1 MQTILTAILRQ
12 DWQYCLLQHKIK
24 TNHKSIF
31 MKNPPLLTPL
41 LLLFMLAMILANLG
55 GNMYGPLEA
64 LYLKELGA
72 GIGQIGL
79 FYTLSQIIPLLLQI
93 LGGWVSDSLGRLR
106 AIAIGSI
113 VGILV
118 YIPLILASSWEWVLL
133 ASALSAVTRS
143 LIGPSFDAFIADQ
156 SAPDQRARLF
166 GITQTLFGVVSVVG
180 PLLGGYLVEAI
191 NFKGMLLIAAIL
203 YIIATIIRV
212 SMARQASKDLEAK
225 QTRLTIQS
233 LKRDL
238 GAMLSLILAGG
249 LFTWILI
256 TDGVRDIFFNMSSSF
271 LSVYMQD
278 IARLTI
284 SQIGL
289 MNSIF
294 GVAMMAVMI
303 PAGWLAD
310 KAGERV
316 NIAIS
321 FLLLSASI
329 GMIAIF
335 PPGSP
340 AWIYGIGWTIAGIGV
355 GLATPAYQS
364 LISKAAPKPLR
375 GVAFGLFSTS
385 LGLVSLP
392 APMIGG
398 YLWENFSPQFPF
410 IVTAVASLFSIIPV
424 WLKFKVDQPED
435 FKLPECRRG

>member
-1 MQTILTAILRQ
+1 MTVEPSL
-12 DWQYCLLQHKIK
+12 KK
-24 TNHKSIF
+24 
-31 MKNPPLLTPL
+31 PPLLTPL

-55 GNMYGPLEA
+55 GNMYAPLEA

-72 GIGQIGL
+72 GIAQIGL

-106 AIAIGSI
+106 AIAIGSV
-113 VGILV
+113 VGV
-118 YIPLILASSWEWVLL
+118 FTYVPLLLATRWEWVLL
-133 ASALSAVTRS
+133 ASVLSAMTRS
-143 LIGPSFDAFIADQ
+143 LVGPSFDAFIADH
-156 SAPDQRARLF
+156 SAPENRARLF
-166 GITQTLFGVVSVVG
+166 GITQTLFGVVGVVS
-180 PLLGGYLVEAI
+180 PLAGGYLVESMG
-191 NFKGMLLIAAIL
+191 FKGMLLIAAVL
-203 YIIATIIRV
+203 YVLATVLRV
-212 SMARQASKDLEAK
+212 GMAREAAK
-225 QTRLTIQS
+225 GKESAPTRLTFDS
-233 LKRDL
+233 LKKNL
-238 GAMLSLILAGG
+238 GTMIGLILAGG

-256 TDGVRDIFFNMSSSF
+256 TDGVRDIFFNMSVSF

-278 IARLTI
+278 IARLSI

-294 GVAMMAVMI
+294 GVAMMVVMI

-321 FLLLSASI
+321 FLFMAVSI
-329 GMIAIF
+329 AMIATV
-335 PPGSP
+335 PPASP
-340 AWIYGIGWTIAGIGV
+340 AWIYGLGWLIAGTGV

-364 LISKAAPKPLR
+364 LISKAVPQRMR

-398 YLWENFSPQFPF
+398 YLWENVSPQFPF
-410 IVTAVASLFSIIPV
+410 MLTAAISLLIILPV
-424 WLKFKVDQPED
+424 WLKFIVPEGEEAQPPAEHQ
-435 FKLPECRRG
+435 

>member
-1 MQTILTAILRQ
+1 
-12 DWQYCLLQHKIK
+12 
-24 TNHKSIF
+24 
-31 MKNPPLLTPL
+31 MKNSSLLTPL

-55 GNMYGPLEA
+55 GSMYGPLEA

-93 LGGWVSDSLGRLR
+93 LGGWISDSLGRLR
-106 AIAIGSI
+106 AIAIGSVI
-113 VGILV
+113 GILV
-118 YIPLILASSWEWVLL
+118 YIPLILATTWEWVLI

-143 LIGPSFDAFIADQ
+143 LVGPSFDAFIADQ
-156 SAPDQRARLF
+156 SAPSQRARLF
-166 GITQTLFGVVSVVG
+166 GITQTLFGIVSVVG

-191 NFKGMLLIAAIL
+191 NFKGMLVIAAIF
-203 YIIATIIRV
+203 YVAATIMRV
-212 SMARQASKDLEAK
+212 WMARRASKDLEAN
-225 QTRLTIQS
+225 QTRLTLQG
-233 LKRDL
+233 LKKNL
-238 GAMLSLILAGG
+238 GAMLSLLVAGG

-256 TDGVRDIFFNMSSSF
+256 TDGVRDIFFNMSFSF

-278 IARLTI
+278 IARLSI
-284 SQIGL
+284 GQIGL

-294 GVAMMAVMI
+294 GIAMMAVMI

-321 FLLLSASI
+321 FLFLSASI

-340 AWIYGIGWTIAGIGV
+340 AWMYGVGWTIAGIGV

-364 LISKAAPKPLR
+364 LISKAVPKRLR

-410 IVTAVASLFSIIPV
+410 ILTAVASLFSIIPV
-424 WLKFKVDQPED
+424 WLKFKVEQPIEDELAQTPED
-435 FKLPECRRG
+435 QSTQN

>member
-1 MQTILTAILRQ
+1 MS
-12 DWQYCLLQHKIK
+12 K
-24 TNHKSIF
+24 
-31 MKNPPLLTPL
+31 PPLLTPL

-55 GNMYGPLEA
+55 GNMYSPLEA

-106 AIAIGSI
+106 AIAIGSV
-113 VGILV
+113 VGIIV
-118 YIPLILASSWEWVLL
+118 YIPLILATSWEWVLL
-133 ASALSAVTRS
+133 SSALGAVTRS

-156 SAPDQRARLF
+156 SAPAQRARLF
-166 GITQTLFGVVSVVG
+166 GITQTLFGVVAVVG

-191 NFKGMLLIAAIL
+191 NFKGMLIVAAIF

-212 SMARQASKDLEAK
+212 GMARQASKSFEAN
-225 QTRLTIQS
+225 QTHLTLQG
-233 LKRDL
+233 LKSNL
-238 GAMLSLILAGG
+238 GAMLALILAGG
-249 LFTWILI
+249 LFTWIMI
-256 TDGVRDIFFNMSSSF
+256 TDGVRDIFFNMSFSF

-294 GVAMMAVMI
+294 GLAMMAVMI

-321 FLLLSASI
+321 FLFMAFSI
-329 GMIAIF
+329 GMIAVF

-340 AWIYGIGWTIAGIGV
+340 VWIYGLGWTIAGIGV

-364 LISKAAPKPLR
+364 LISKAVPKHLR

-398 YLWENFSPQFPF
+398 YLWENISPQFPF
-410 IVTAVASLFSIIPV
+410 LLTAFASLLSIIPV
-424 WLKFKVDQPED
+424 WLKFKVDQPFEEETSQASD
-435 FKLPECRRG
+435 ANQD

>member
-1 MQTILTAILRQ
+1 
-12 DWQYCLLQHKIK
+12 
-24 TNHKSIF
+24 

-55 GNMYGPLEA
+55 GSMYGPLEA

-93 LGGWVSDSLGRLR
+93 LGGWISDSLGRLR
-106 AIAIGSI
+106 AIAIGSVI
-113 VGILV
+113 GILV
-118 YIPLILASSWEWVLL
+118 YIPLILATTWEWVLI

-143 LIGPSFDAFIADQ
+143 LVGPSFDAFIADQ
-156 SAPDQRARLF
+156 SAPSQRARLF
-166 GITQTLFGVVSVVG
+166 GITQTLFGIVSVVG

-191 NFKGMLLIAAIL
+191 NFKGMLVIAAIF
-203 YIIATIIRV
+203 YIAATIIRV
-212 SMARQASKDLEAK
+212 GMARRASKDLEAN
-225 QTRLTIQS
+225 QTRLTLQG
-233 LKRDL
+233 LKKNL
-238 GAMLSLILAGG
+238 GAMLSLIITGG

-256 TDGVRDIFFNMSSSF
+256 TDGVRDIFFNMSFTF

-284 SQIGL
+284 GQIGL

-294 GVAMMAVMI
+294 GVAMMVMMI

-321 FLLLSASI
+321 FLFLSASI

-340 AWIYGIGWTIAGIGV
+340 AWMYGVGWTIAGIGV

-364 LISKAAPKPLR
+364 LISKAVPKRLR

-410 IVTAVASLFSIIPV
+410 ILTAVASLFSIIPV
-424 WLKFKVDQPED
+424 WLKFKVEQPIEDELAQTPED
-435 FKLPECRRG
+435 QSTQN